1 MKILTQEQISAYEAF
16 LRSHDNFIVTGHKDP
31 DGDCISSILIASE
44 ILKFLKKDFILLC
57 AGPFKRAEIRQYESF
72 FSDSLPFIGK
82 KEKAKTGLLVVDCSE
97 LSRMGD
103 IGQELKGF
111 DTFIVDHHKTSEES
125 ELDNDAQSIIDS
137 SSPAAACLM
146 QMLYEGIVG
155 EPDERVA
162 KIMFFGLS
170 TDTGF
175 FKFLHQNSAEVF
187 ELAARLVRAG
197 ADPGKIYEEIS
208 GGKPWNTRKLLGILL
223 SRAELH
229 CGGKLALTYETME
242 DTKLHGQEGR
252 DSDMLYSALL
262 SADGVEAAVFLRQE
276 TSASCTGGFR
286 SRGEIDVSAVASKF
300 GGGGHKNASG
310 MSVDGK
316 LDTLIPQVI
325 KEFSKIFS

>member
-1 MKILTQEQISAYEAF
+1 MKILTQEQISAYEEF

-31 DGDCISSILIASE
+31 DGDCISSILVVSE

-57 AGPFKRAEIRQYESF
+57 AGPFKRAEIRRYESL
-72 FSDSLPFIGK
+72 FSDSLPFIDK
-82 KEKAKTGLLVVDCSE
+82 EEKAKTGLLIVDCSE

-111 DTFIVDHHKTSEES
+111 DTFIVDHHKTSEGNA
-125 ELDNDAQSIIDS
+125 LDNDAQSIIDS
-137 SSPAAACLM
+137 SSPAAVCLM

-155 EPDERVA
+155 KPDKRMAET
-162 KIMFFGLS
+162 MFFGLS

-208 GGKPWNTRKLLGILL
+208 GGKPWSTRKLLGILL

-229 CGGKLALTYETME
+229 CGGKFALTYETME
-242 DTKLHGQEGR
+242 DTRLYGQEGR

-262 SADGVEAAVFLRQE
+262 SADGVEAVAFLRQE

-286 SRGEIDVSAVASKF
+286 SHGEIDVSAVASKF